1 MLGLEF
7 TLLKCSCLTIIIYT
21 LILSFIHSFI
31 GLGDAWS
38 PGYRVLLSAGLSLRR
53 GGSQEGLLCTAGNL
67 LLFNTRVYEN
77 GANVENAYE
86 I

>member
-1 MLGLEF
+1 MLLSNDNN
-7 TLLKCSCLTIIIYT
+7 SCIHSFFY
-21 LILSFIHSFI
+21 SFIH
-31 GLGDAWS
+31 LGDAWS

-67 LLFNTRVYEN
+67 LLFNTREYEN
-77 GANVENAYE
+77 GANVENVHE